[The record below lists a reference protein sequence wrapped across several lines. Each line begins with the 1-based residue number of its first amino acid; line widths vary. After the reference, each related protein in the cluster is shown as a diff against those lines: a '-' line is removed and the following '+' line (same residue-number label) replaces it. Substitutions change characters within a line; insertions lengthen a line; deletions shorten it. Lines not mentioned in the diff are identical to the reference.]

1 MRNLLRFYLF
11 IAKPSKPKGPLKVS
25 DVTADKV
32 NLQWKP
38 PEDDGGEPVDHYVIE
53 RMDTD
58 TGRWVPAGTT
68 KVMRIF
74 YFFSKKVK
82 IFPTFSNKFLMNHPF
97 LN

>member
-1 MRNLLRFYLF
+1 M
-11 IAKPSKPKGPLKVS
+11 KVT

-32 NLQWKP
+32 NLHWDP
-38 PEDDGGEPVDHYVIE
+38 PEDDGGEPIDHYVIE

-74 YFFSKKVK
+74 FSKFITSLFFLKFQMFN
-82 IFPTFSNKFLMNHPF
+82 IFQ
-97 LN
+97 